1 MLEPV
6 DGAAPTKGR
15 GVLDSTSVRHRAGGG
30 ERPRPSTASE
40 LPGILGTHQ
49 PEDQTEPLPLLEHL
63 WIGVLGFLV
72 ELLRKQTNK
81 QTERDPNRTSN

>member
-1 MLEPV
+1 MERRQQKAEGCLTLHPY
-6 DGAAPTKGR
+6 GTGP
-15 GVLDSTSVRHRAGGG
+15 GG

-49 PEDQTEPLPLLEHL
+49 PEDQTEPLPLLKHL

-72 ELLRKQTNK
+72 ELLRNQTNK
-81 QTERDPNRTSN
+81 PNGIRTVRISN